1 MRLSSHTLCLRSHKD
16 TFSHSENSMDYS
28 ARDNQSSS
36 RQKPGQVLWIR
47 SQQARGEPEI
57 LREEF
62 AILPE
67 EATLLFEVAT
77 LALGESQQLLAEDRT
92 RCQGAEA

>member
-36 RQKPGQVLWIR
+36 RQQPGQVLWIR
-47 SQQARGEPEI
+47 SQEARGESEK

-62 AILPE
+62 AILLE
-67 EATLLFEVAT
+67 EATLLLEEAT
-77 LALGESQQLLAEDRT
+77 LALGESQQLLEEDR
-92 RCQGAEA
+92 A